1 MAEISA
7 IRVVISTTYLGNPG
21 VLKHGRCVYG
31 LSLTFG
37 MQHVIGQFNNAS
49 RVRMFFLACRNTT
62 SVIQVALPVIIHERR
77 GIKQPDHTS
86 GFRSTALNQQLTGFV
101 LPRTNRRI
109 RGQHTDTAAAIGE
122 IQEELLF
129 TVDGLMSDGRSPGI
143 AGPGGHPL
151 FSSHTNVTLITPIDH
166 VITGQNIDGL
176 YLSER
181 IVLDLPSTVIFIVII
196 QRAISIHR
204 SAITRSVDI
213 YASVVFHSPRIGA
226 IPIIDNRV

>member
-1 MAEISA
+1 
-7 IRVVISTTYLGNPG
+7 
-21 VLKHGRCVYG
+21 
-31 LSLTFG
+31 

-62 SVIQVALPVIIHERR
+62 SVIQVALPVIIHEHR